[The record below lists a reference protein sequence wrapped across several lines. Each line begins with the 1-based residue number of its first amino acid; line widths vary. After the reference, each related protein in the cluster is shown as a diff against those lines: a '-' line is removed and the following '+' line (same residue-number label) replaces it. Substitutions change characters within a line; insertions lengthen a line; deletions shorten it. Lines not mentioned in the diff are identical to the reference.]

1 MCVNLQYI
9 FFCSDLN
16 RKRTRRMWVTRLKQV
31 DSLIY
36 FTIFMFYGWF
46 PFWRQAWQFDNYK
59 GNPISAAY
67 LC

>member
-1 MCVNLQYI
+1 MCVNL
-9 FFCSDLN
+9 
-16 RKRTRRMWVTRLKQV
+16 RTFLLSATKECFKPC

-36 FTIFMFYGWF
+36 FTIFIYCLFHF
-46 PFWRQAWQFDNYK
+46 FSVPAWQFDNYK